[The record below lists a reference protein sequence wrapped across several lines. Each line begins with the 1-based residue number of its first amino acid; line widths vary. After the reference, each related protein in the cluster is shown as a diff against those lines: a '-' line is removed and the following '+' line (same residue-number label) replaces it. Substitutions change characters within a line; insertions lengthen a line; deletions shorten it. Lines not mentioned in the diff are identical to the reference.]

1 MKNKFAFLLVAMLCA
16 SAMTQT
22 VLAADEHDQV
32 YEIAYGTPTIDLEL
46 DDCYMASTEVTF
58 NTEMGDA
65 NGSVYMT
72 WDEEKLYF
80 YIEID
85 DKTPCTKT
93 AATVG
98 DHNTDSIDIMTSL
111 YGFDPD
117 AETIPAKV
125 AEDIGDA
132 QFRVFRTNQI
142 HENKDLTTNGLAS
155 EAHGGF
161 GVYIADNGGS
171 YILHNGGTDAGYIF
185 EGYFVWGEELQSSDK
200 PIEAGS
206 IIGLGFQINDDAND
220 DGTRENKIYSLN
232 ADASKSMT
240 TERATLGAFEL
251 LEKVEVV
258 ETVEAAETTETADA
272 AAEVATAPKTFDAS
286 ILCAIGSAIA
296 AFGFTKTKKR

>member
-1 MKNKFAFLLVAMLCA
+1 M
-16 SAMTQT
+16 
-22 VLAADEHDQV
+22 
-32 YEIAYGTPTIDLEL
+32 
-46 DDCYMASTEVTF
+46 
-58 NTEMGDA
+58 
-65 NGSVYMT
+65 
-72 WDEEKLYF
+72 
-80 YIEID
+80 
-85 DKTPCTKT
+85 
-93 AATVG
+93 
-98 DHNTDSIDIMTSL
+98 
-111 YGFDPD
+111 
-117 AETIPAKV
+117 
-125 AEDIGDA
+125 
-132 QFRVFRTNQI
+132 FRTNQI

-296 AFGFTKTKKR
+296 AFGFVKTKKR